1 MSDQNEIVGHKTVS
15 EAGKYSV
22 RRQVQLAADPTA
34 ARGWAMNTCEGLMK
48 RLGFDCRL
56 VGEATIGVSTPFS
69 FVDGQPIGF
78 YLSESN
84 LEVRIT
90 DNSDTLAHFAA
101 IGYDITDR
109 KKWRGIKQLV
119 EQFGFTML
127 DTGEI
132 VGSAPVEQQ
141 QWLVM
146 KYLSAM
152 LAVVDFEREY
162 IGVPEEI
169 EQFVQEVEMYLRA
182 WKPNFPPQPQPV
194 LQGHSGRLYKFNFE
208 QDGKLID
215 AVRPHG
221 SRTGSLLRKAAD
233 VKHAGE
239 PKEILIVMDDRELTE
254 AANIET
260 DILSTMVSVM
270 PFTRLEQLVGPIKP
284 RRPQ

>member
-1 MSDQNEIVGHKTVS
+1 
-15 EAGKYSV
+15 
-22 RRQVQLAADPTA
+22 
-34 ARGWAMNTCEGLMK
+34 MNTCEGLMK

-56 VGEATIGVSTPFS
+56 VGDTTIGVSTPFS
-69 FVDGQPIGF
+69 FIDGQPIGF
-78 YLSESN
+78 YISESN
-84 LEVRIT
+84 LEIRIT

-109 KKWRGIKQLV
+109 KKWKGIKQLV
-119 EQFGFTML
+119 ETFGFQML

-132 VGSAPVEQQ
+132 IGSAPVAEQH
-141 QWLVM
+141 WLVM

-162 IGVPEEI
+162 IGVPEEL

-182 WKPNFPPQPQPV
+182 WKPNTPPMPYPV
-194 LQGHSGRLYKFNFE
+194 LQGHSGRIYKFHFE

-233 VKHAGE
+233 VLHAGE
-239 PKEILIVMDDRELTE
+239 KKEILIVMDDRELKE
-254 AANIET
+254 AAIIES
-260 DILSTMVSVM
+260 DILSTMISVM
-270 PFTRLEQLVGPIKP
+270 PFSRLEQQVGGRLKP
-284 RRPQ
+284 T